1 MGIPVLTILKVI
13 MNLMTVHHY
22 LLILIL
28 YLITMEVLK
37 PHHQKNQEE
46 LPMHMVNLKKDPK
59 KLQEKDPKNL
69 LLKKQRKDLK
79 NLLLKK
85 QKKDPKKSTAKKAKK
100 GSKKST
106 AKKAKKGSKKSTAKK
121 GRKQTG

>member
-59 KLQEKDPKNL
+59 KLQEKDLKNLQQRKDPKNL
-69 LLKKQRKDLK
+69 LLKKQR
-79 NLLLKK
+79 
-85 QKKDPKKSTAKKAKK
+85 KDPKKSTAKKAKK
-100 GSKKST
+100 GSKKIYC
-106 AKKAKKGSKKSTAKK
+106 
-121 GRKQTG
+121 

>member
-28 YLITMEVLK
+28 YLITMEALK

-59 KLQEKDPKNL
+59 KLQEKDLKNL
-69 LLKKQRKDLK
+69 QQRKDPK

-85 QKKDPKKSTAKKAKK
+85 QKKDPKNLLLKKQ
-100 GSKKST
+100 
-106 AKKAKKGSKKSTAKK
+106 
-121 GRKQTG
+121 RKDPK